1 MSKYIVAVLGCT
13 VAAGLCAA
21 PAVAQQSTPQPL
33 PPVEVQQK
41 KPKPVKKPA
50 QNQVSTEAAQHERH
64 EAEPSLAA
72 APAGS
77 TTITSEAIADQKPA
91 TNDTAQLL
99 SGTPGV
105 NLATNGGVSSWPA
118 IHGMADE
125 RVRTELD
132 GMLLT
137 AACPN
142 HMNPVLSYADPAA
155 VAQVK
160 VYAGITP
167 VSAGGDSIGGTI
179 RVESAGPRFATGD
192 GTITYGS
199 TSVFGRSNG
208 NGISTSGSVSVATS
222 NINVTYTGSWAKS
235 GDYKDG
241 HGDTIDSS
249 LYETQNHKL
258 SVAVRDNSNLL
269 IIEGGL
275 QHIPFE
281 GFPNEYMDMV
291 QNNAWFVNAHY
302 TGRFDWGKLDLR
314 AYFQDTR
321 HEMNLTSEGD
331 KQAMYMGS
339 PMPMNTHG
347 QNFGYSAKAEI
358 LESPRDMLRV
368 GSDFHGVLLND
379 WWPPVPNMAPWM
391 GPNAFQNIN
400 GGQRYDLGTFLE
412 WERKWDRQWTTLLG
426 VRSDVVWMNTG
437 NVQGY
442 SPLTSVGGMPVDI
455 YAPDAAAFN
464 ALDHAR
470 TDVNFDATALARYE
484 ANLWTTYEGG
494 YSMKTRS
501 PSLYERYDWSTN
513 AMAGMMNGWAG
524 DGNFYAGNINL
535 KPETAHTLSVS
546 YDVHDGGSFKDS
558 GGGRD
563 WELKI
568 TPYYSYV
575 EDYIDVRRCGP
586 SDTHIAMMTYCTPAN
601 LTATS
606 GAVQLVY
613 VNQDAEIFGADLYGR
628 MPLLRGDEIGK
639 FSLVGVAG
647 YDRGINLV
655 TGGGLYHMMPLN
667 AKLTLEHKLG
677 NWSSA
682 AELQLVDNK
691 SDVESVRNELQTPG
705 YALVNLR
712 SSYQWGQVRFDL
724 GVENLFNQQY
734 YSPLGGAYLGNA
746 AAGYA
751 GMMDMGAFTPLASMG
766 RNVYAGVTIKF

>member
-1 MSKYIVAVLGCT
+1 MSKYIVTVLGCT

-21 PAVAQQSTPQPL
+21 PAFAQQSTPQPL

-41 KPKPVKKPA
+41 KPKPAKAVKKPV
-50 QNQVSTEAAQHERH
+50 QNEAPRAAEEPAHRD
-64 EAEPSLAA
+64 AEPSLAA
-72 APAGS
+72 APASS
-77 TTITSEAIADQKPA
+77 TTITSEAIADKKPA

-105 NLATNGGVSSWPA
+105 SIATNGGVSSWPA
-118 IHGMADE
+118 IHSMADE
-125 RVRTELD
+125 RVKTELD
-132 GMLLT
+132 GMLIT

-155 VAQVK
+155 VSEVK

-179 RVESAGPRFATGD
+179 RVDSAAPRFAAGD
-192 GTITYGS
+192 GVITYGS
-199 TSVFGRSNG
+199 ISVFGRSNG
-208 NGISTSGSVSVATS
+208 DGISTSGTVSVANS
-222 NINVTYTGSWAKS
+222 NMNVTYTGSWAKS
-235 GDYKDG
+235 NDYKDG
-241 HGDTIDSS
+241 NGTTIDST
-249 LYETQNHKL
+249 LYQTENHKL
-258 SVAVRDNSNLL
+258 SLAIRDNTDLL
-269 IIEGGL
+269 VIEAGV
-275 QHIPFE
+275 QHIPYE

-291 QNNAWFVNAHY
+291 NNTAWFVNTHY
-302 TGRFDWGKLDLR
+302 MGQFNWGKLDLR
-314 AYFQDTR
+314 AYYQDTR

-331 KQAMYMGS
+331 KLGYMHDY

-368 GSDFHGVLLND
+368 GSEFHGFLLDD
-379 WWPPVPNMAPWM
+379 WWPPVAGAKGMCCETFW
-391 GPNAFQNIN
+391 NIN
-400 GGQRYDLGTFLE
+400 GGQRYDLGTFAE
-412 WERKWDRQWTTLLG
+412 WERKWDPKWTTLLG
-426 VRSDVVWMNTG
+426 VRNDVAWMDTG

-442 SPLTSVGGMPVDI
+442 NTSMYGG
-455 YAPDAAAFN
+455 DAAVFN
-464 ALDHAR
+464 AENHAR
-470 TDVNFDATALARYE
+470 TDVNFDAAALARYQ
-484 ANLWTTYEGG
+484 ADLWTTFEGG

-501 PSLYERYDWSTN
+501 PGLYERYDWSTN
-513 AMAGMMNGWAG
+513 AMAAEMNGWAG
-524 DGNFYAGNINL
+524 DGNRYVGNINL

-546 YDVHDGGSFKDS
+546 YDLRDGGSFKDS
-558 GGGRD
+558 GGDRD

-575 EDYIDVRRCGP
+575 ADYIDVRRCGP
-586 SDTHIAMMTYCTPAN
+586 SDTQLMMMTSCTQKN
-601 LTATS
+601 LGLTS
-606 GAVQLVY
+606 GSVELLY
-613 VNQDAEIFGADLYGR
+613 VNQDAEIFGTDLYGR

-712 SSYQWGQVRFDL
+712 SSYQWGQVRFDV

-734 YSPLGGAYLGNA
+734 YSPLGGAYLGDQ

-751 GMMDMGAFTPLASMG
+751 GWKDKGPFDPVAGMG
-766 RNVYAGVTIKF
+766 RNVYAGVTLKF